1 MRRARTR
8 RPLARAVVLCAS
20 AVLALSGCGEDDAAG
35 TDAAPSGLPA
45 SPATAANQVVDP
57 AAPPPTI
64 NALDIDPESGEFLLT
79 TNRGFFR
86 IGRDDGEVTQVR
98 ATVRAGETTGAVG
111 TSLELAALGG
121 DRLVG
126 SGHPDTAGALPE
138 FLGAM
143 ASDDGGRTWRVLSRL
158 GEADLHKIVL
168 KHDRMYAFDAVSG
181 ALLVSRN
188 RGRTFSEQFT
198 PSGVPIADL
207 EVDPANPRRIVAA
220 GDAEMYRSA
229 NGGAAW
235 KLLGGASGA
244 RLAWPARDALY
255 RALKDGSVQVS
266 GDGGSSWKTVG
277 RIDGEPY
284 RLKAVS
290 RDELYLV
297 IGDGTILHTRDGA
310 KTWEAAFT
318 P

>member
-1 MRRARTR
+1 MRRARPR
-8 RPLARAVVLCAS
+8 RRTALAVAVI
-20 AVLALSGCGEDDAAG
+20 AVLALGACGEDDAARS
-35 TDAAPSGLPA
+35 DAPPSGLPSA
-45 SPATAANQVVDP
+45 PSTPATEANQVVDP

-64 NALDIDPESGEFLLT
+64 NALDIDPDSDEFLLT

-86 IGRDDGEVTQVR
+86 IGRDDGKVTQVR
-98 ATVRAGETTGAVG
+98 ATVRAGATTGAVG

-126 SGHPDTAGALPE
+126 SGHPDTEGALPE

-168 KHDRMYAFDAVSG
+168 KHDRMYAFDAVTG

-198 PSGVPIADL
+198 PRGVPIADL
-207 EVDPANPRRIVAA
+207 EVDPANPRRIVASS
-220 GDAEMYRSA
+220 DTEMYRSV

-235 KLLGGASGA
+235 KLLGGAAGA

-255 RALKDGSVQVS
+255 RALKDGAVQVS
-266 GDGGSSWKTVG
+266 PERPAAPGRPPAGSTASLT
-277 RIDGEPY
+277 
-284 RLKAVS
+284 AS
-290 RDELYLV
+290 RPCRA
-297 IGDGTILHTRDGA
+297 TSCTS
-310 KTWEAAFT
+310 
-318 P
+318 